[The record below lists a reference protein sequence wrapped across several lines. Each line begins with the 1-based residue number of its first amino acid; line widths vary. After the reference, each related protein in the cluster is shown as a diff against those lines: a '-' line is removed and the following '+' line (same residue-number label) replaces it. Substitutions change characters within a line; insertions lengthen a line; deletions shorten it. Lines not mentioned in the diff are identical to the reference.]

1 MEFRVMLKR
10 KETSMRRMLLSA
22 CALAVLLST
31 PLAHGSDW
39 TIDSS
44 HSNAQFA
51 VRHFMVSTVRGT
63 FGAMSG
69 LVMFNEADVSKSS
82 VTAEVDVA
90 SVDTREAKRD
100 EHLKSADFFDVEQ
113 HPKMSFVSKK
123 VEKVDDTHYKVTG
136 DMTLKGVTKEVVFD
150 VEGST
155 TPIKDPWGNNRL
167 GGVATATI
175 NRTDFGLIYNS
186 ALETGGF
193 TIGEEVTIT
202 IDFELTPKK
211 EEAKS

>member
-1 MEFRVMLKR
+1 
-10 KETSMRRMLLSA
+10 MRRMSLSA
-22 CALAVLLST
+22 AALVVLLST
-31 PLAHGSDW
+31 PLAYGSDW

-63 FGAMSG
+63 FGTLAG
-69 LVMFNEADVSKSS
+69 LVQLNEQDVSKSS
-82 VTAEVDVA
+82 VTAEIDVA

-100 EHLKSADFFDVEQ
+100 EHLKSPDFFAVEQ

-123 VEKVDDTHYKVTG
+123 IEQVDDTHYKVTG
-136 DMTLKGVTKEVVFD
+136 DMTIKGVTQEVVLN
-150 VEGST
+150 VEGSS

-167 GGVATATI
+167 GGVATTTI
-175 NRTDFGLIYNS
+175 NRTDFGLTYNS
-186 ALETGGF
+186 VLETGGF

-202 IDFELTPKK
+202 IDFELTLKK